1 MNATPM
7 KARDIFLAAVKMS
20 PEAWPAYLAEACGG
34 DEELRRRVANLL
46 QAHQEAGSF
55 LAPDA
60 PPPVATVDEP
70 IGERLGTVVGPY
82 KLMEQ
87 IGEGGMGLV
96 FVADQQHPV
105 RRKVAFKVIKPGMD
119 TRQVVARF
127 EAERQALALMDHP
140 NIAKVH
146 DGGETDSGR
155 PYFVMELVKGVP
167 ITEFCD
173 QNQVPVRQRLELFLS
188 ICQAVQHAHQKGIIH
203 RDIKP
208 SNVLVMSQD
217 GTPVVK
223 VIDFGIAKAI
233 GQQLTDKTVYTQFAQ
248 MVGTPLYMSPEQAG
262 QSSLDVDTRSD
273 IYSLGVLLYELL
285 TGTTPFTQ
293 ERLRQAGFDEMRRII
308 REEEP
313 PRPSTRIST
322 LGQAAATVSAQ
333 RKSDPRRLSQ
343 VIRGELDWIVMK
355 ALEKDRNRRYET
367 ANGFAMDVQRYL
379 ADEPVLA
386 CPPSAGYR
394 LRKFARR
401 NRLGLTAAASIL
413 VFILSLGA
421 VIGWALRDR
430 DAREREAA
438 SEKKARKAAV
448 DDEVKRNL
456 DDAEALI
463 DQEKWPEALAAG
475 HRTRDLLAAEGRR
488 DTPLRLQELERD
500 LAFVRSLEDIY
511 ARPKGE
517 AFFTGHEQNA
527 AYARVFA
534 DCGIDVATLP
544 VAEAAER
551 IRTRRIRH
559 ELVRGLEF
567 WSLARR
573 YANSQA
579 PPDWKQ
585 LLEIAKAADQDVW
598 RSQVRDALKA
608 EDQKALQALAAS
620 ADVRHLPPQTL
631 VLLGRTLGDLGGQDQ
646 AHALLCEAQRQ
657 YPADL
662 WINDSLAV
670 LCLNSQP
677 PQYDDAVRFYTVTVT
692 LRPKN
697 PYMVH
702 QLGRA
707 FRKKGSTAE
716 AIATFSKAIEL
727 KPDYWESW
735 SHRGEAYVKAGQ
747 VDKGIADYSKAIEVD
762 SKNSA
767 AWNER
772 GVAYLGLHQYD
783 NALSDLDKAI
793 ELNPNDASAWNNR
806 GGVHIR
812 LHQYDKALSDL
823 DKAIELNPNDAHAW
837 ANRGG
842 VHMGLHQYDKALSD
856 VEKAI
861 ELNPNNSGAWNNRC
875 AVHIYLRQYDEAL
888 ADCNKAIEVDSKNPE
903 GWINRGKTYEWLHQF
918 DKAIADFTR
927 AIELGPKNSIPWS
940 SRGRAHVELGQYDK
954 AIADLTR
961 AIELDPKN
969 SWAWTYRGQAYR
981 KLRQY
986 DKAIANCSKA
996 IELDPNE
1003 PTARLSRGKVHVEV
1017 HQYDKA
1023 LADFSKAIE
1032 LNPKDAI
1039 AFANRGSTYLG
1050 LGQLDKAVVDL
1061 NKAIE
1066 LDPRVAWAW
1075 ANRAA
1080 VYDQLRQ
1087 YERAFRDLNKAI
1099 EVDPKS
1105 ALVWFC
1111 RGSQYRKLGQ
1121 FDKAMADLSRA
1132 IELDPKFSR
1141 SWNERGR
1148 TYTGL
1153 RQYEKALGDFSTAIE
1168 LDPKDSA
1175 AWINRGEAYQGLK
1188 QFDKAIADLAKGIQL
1203 DAKNSVAWNNRGV
1216 SYCALRQ
1223 FEKGIADFTQAI
1235 ELDPK
1240 YAVALG
1246 NRGSAYDQLHQYDKA
1261 IADYSRAIALDPKV
1275 APLWANRGAAH
1286 YRLKQWDQAIAST
1299 SRAMEL
1305 QPDAPLIQNNL
1316 AWGLSTHPEPTK
1328 RKPRRAV
1335 ELAEKAVKA
1344 DPRQGVFQTTLG
1356 VARYRAGDALG
1367 AIAPLQEALKRFE
1380 GVPDFQPGVGRS
1392 LFFLAIAQQKADHR
1406 PEARQAYDRA
1416 LAWLQANQKA
1426 LEKNSWAADEMR
1438 RWRAEAEEVLG
1449 IQRRK

>member
-1 MNATPM
+1 MNATPV
-7 KARDIFLAAVKMS
+7 KARDIFLAAVKLS
-20 PEAWPAYLAEACGG
+20 PDAWPDYLAEACGG
-34 DEELRRRVANLL
+34 DEELRRRVTNLL

-96 FVADQQHPV
+96 FVAEQQHPV

-119 TRQVVARF
+119 TRQVVGRF
-127 EAERQALALMDHP
+127 EAERQALALMEHP
-140 NIAKVH
+140 NIARVL
-146 DGGETDSGR
+146 DGGETANGA

-173 QNQVPVRQRLELFLS
+173 QNQVTIRERLELFLS
-188 ICQAVQHAHQKGIIH
+188 VCSAVQHAHQKGIIH

-217 GTPVVK
+217 GTSVVK

-233 GQQLTDKTVYTQFAQ
+233 GQQLTDKTIYTQFAQ

-262 QSSLDVDTRSD
+262 ESGLDVDTRSD

-285 TGTTPFTQ
+285 TGTTPFTP

-367 ANGFAMDVQRYL
+367 ATGFAMDVQRYL

-386 CPPSAGYR
+386 CPPSAAYR

-401 NRLGLTAAASIL
+401 NRLGLAAAASIL

-438 SEKKARKAAV
+438 SEKKAHKAAL

-488 DTPLRLQELERD
+488 ETPLRLQELERD
-500 LAFVRSLEDIY
+500 LAIVRSLEDIY
-511 ARPKGE
+511 ARLKGE
-517 AFFTGHEQNA
+517 AFFTGHEQDA
-527 AYARVFA
+527 AYAKVFA

-598 RSQVRDALKA
+598 RNQVRDALKA
-608 EDQKALQALAAS
+608 EDRRALQALAAS
-620 ADVRHLPPQTL
+620 ADVRRLPPQTL
-631 VLLGRTLGDLGGQDQ
+631 VLLGRTLNELGGQEQ
-646 AHALLCEAQRQ
+646 AVALLREAHRQ
-657 YPADL
+657 YPGDL
-662 WINDSLAV
+662 WVNDSLGV
-670 LCLNSQP
+670 VCLWSQP
-677 PQYDDAVRFYTVTVT
+677 PQYDDAVRFYTATVA
-692 LRPKN
+692 LRPNN

-702 QLGRA
+702 QLGDA
-707 FRKKGSTAE
+707 LRKKGSIAE
-716 AIATFSKAIEL
+716 SIAAFSKAIEQR
-727 KPDYWESW
+727 PDYCEAWY
-735 SHRGEAYVKAGQ
+735 HRGEAYVKAGQ
-747 VDKGIADYSKAIEVD
+747 VDKGLADYSKAIEVD
-762 SKNSA
+762 SKNSV

-772 GVAYLGLHQYD
+772 GVAYIGLHHYE
-783 NALSDLDKAI
+783 NALSDLNKAI
-793 ELNPNDASAWNNR
+793 ELNPNNTSAWNNR
-806 GGVHIR
+806 GAAHLG
-812 LHQYDKALSDL
+812 LHQYDKALADL
-823 DKAIELNPNDAHAW
+823 NKALELNRNNADAW
-837 ANRGG
+837 NNRGAA
-842 VHMGLHQYDKALSD
+842 HLGLHQYDKALSD
-856 VEKAI
+856 VNKAI
-861 ELNPNNSGAWNNRC
+861 ELAPGNALHWGNRA
-875 AVHIYLRQYDEAL
+875 AVHVHLHQYNEAL
-888 ADCNKAIEVDSKNPE
+888 ADCNKAIELDPRNPA
-903 GWINRGKTYEWLHQF
+903 GWINRGKTYPWLRQF
-918 DKAIADFTR
+918 DKAIAD
-927 AIELGPKNSIPWS
+927 
-940 SRGRAHVELGQYDK
+940 
-954 AIADLTR
+954 LTK

-969 SWAWTYRGQAYR
+969 SMPWTSRGSAYQELKQFDKAIADLTKAIDLDPNKSTAWSNRGKFY
-981 KLRQY
+981 LEVHQY
-986 DKAIANCSKA
+986 DKALAEISKAIQLDPKNAEAFAIRGTIYLALGQLDKALVDLNKAIELNHSVTFAWTNRAAAYAGLHQYERAFSDLNKAIEVDPNDALVWFGRGSLYSKLGKFDKATADFSKA
-996 IELDPNE
+996 IELDPRTSVLWN
-1003 PTARLSRGKVHVEV
+1003 ARGNAYNGLR
-1017 HQYDKA
+1017 QYEKA

-1032 LNPKDAI
+1032 LDPKMAV
-1039 AFANRGSTYLG
+1039 AWANRGSAYSELH
-1050 LGQLDKAVVDL
+1050 QYKKAIADYSKAIDL
-1061 NKAIE
+1061 NPNIVAWWHNRGTAHVRSKQWDQAIANFSKAIE
-1066 LDPRVAWAW
+1066 L
-1075 ANRAA
+1075 N
-1080 VYDQLRQ
+1080 
-1087 YERAFRDLNKAI
+1087 
-1099 EVDPKS
+1099 PKIS
-1105 ALVWFC
+1105 VIW
-1111 RGSQYRKLGQ
+1111 S
-1121 FDKAMADLSRA
+1121 
-1132 IELDPKFSR
+1132 
-1141 SWNERGR
+1141 ERGKA
-1148 TYTGL
+1148 YCGL
-1153 RQYEKALGDFSTAIE
+1153 RQYEKALADFSKATE
-1168 LDPKDSA
+1168 LDPKTA
-1175 AWINRGEAYQGLK
+1175 GAWL
-1188 QFDKAIADLAKGIQL
+1188 
-1203 DAKNSVAWNNRGV
+1203 
-1216 SYCALRQ
+1216 
-1223 FEKGIADFTQAI
+1223 
-1235 ELDPK
+1235 
-1240 YAVALG
+1240 
-1246 NRGSAYDQLHQYDKA
+1246 NRGSAYDQLRQYEKA
-1261 IADYSRAIALDPKV
+1261 IADYSRAIEFNPKDV
-1275 APLWANRGAAH
+1275 SAWANRGAARF
-1286 YRLKQWDQAIAST
+1286 RLKQWDQAFADT
-1299 SRAMEL
+1299 SRALEL
-1305 QPDAPLIQNNL
+1305 QPDLPVLQNNL
-1316 AWGLSTHPEPTK
+1316 AWHLSTHPEPT
-1328 RKPRRAV
+1328 RRDPRRAV

-1344 DPRQGVFQTTLG
+1344 EPQQGVFRKTLG
-1356 VARYRAGDALG
+1356 VARYRAGDASG

-1380 GVPDFQPGVGRS
+1380 GVTDFQPGAGRS
-1392 LFFLAIAQQKADHR
+1392 LFFLAMAQHKAGHG
-1406 PEARQAYDRA
+1406 PEARQAYNRA
-1416 LAWLQANQKA
+1416 LAWLKTNQQALK
-1426 LEKNSWAADEMR
+1426 KNAWAADDLR

-1449 IQRRK
+1449 IQKRK